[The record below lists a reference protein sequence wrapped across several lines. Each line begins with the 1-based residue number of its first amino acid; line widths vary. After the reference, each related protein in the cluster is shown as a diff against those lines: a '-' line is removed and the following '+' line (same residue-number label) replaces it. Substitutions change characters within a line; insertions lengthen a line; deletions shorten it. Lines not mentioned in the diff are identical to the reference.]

1 MEELSKLLFELS
13 NEDRLRILK
22 ALVDNQEK
30 LTTLASTLNLTVQE
44 TSRHLARMSKA
55 KLIQKGSDG
64 AYSITPYGSQLQEI
78 LPSLSY
84 LIRNQDYFM
93 THTLSKL
100 PRKFISRVGD
110 LIKADFTDNAIVLF
124 QQVDSLIS
132 RANEYVWI
140 LSDQALS
147 STFPLLMESMERGVE
162 FRVVLPADIGVPEI
176 PEEKLPDF
184 GKFRGKLMEPRHLK
198 TVDHVV
204 ILSETEAILV
214 LPDLDNHLDYTGF
227 RLQDR
232 DGHTWCHDLFMHFW
246 KEATPVG

>member
-13 NEDRLRILK
+13 NEDRLQILQ
-22 ALVDNQEK
+22 ALVDNQEN

-110 LIKADFTDNAIVLF
+110 LTKADFTDNAIVLF

-162 FRVVLPADIGVPEI
+162 FRVVLPADIGVPEV

-184 GKFRGKLMEPRHLK
+184 GKFRGKLMEPKHLK

-204 ILSETEAILV
+204 ILSETDAILV
-214 LPDLDNHLDYTGF
+214 LPDLDGHLDYTGF
-227 RLQDR
+227 RLQDK
-232 DGHTWCHDLFMHFW
+232 DGHTWCRDLFIHFW
-246 KEATPVG
+246 EEATPVG

>member
-22 ALVDNQEK
+22 ILMDNQEK
-30 LTTLASTLNLTVQE
+30 MTTLASTLNLAVQE
-44 TSRHLARMSKA
+44 TSRHLARMSKS
-55 KLIQKGSDG
+55 KLIQKGPDG
-64 AYSITPYGSQLQEI
+64 AYSITAYGSQLQEI

-93 THTLSKL
+93 NHTLSEL

-110 LIKADFTDNAIVLF
+110 LAKAEFTDNAIVLF

-132 RANEYVWI
+132 KANEYVWI

-176 PEEKLPDF
+176 PEERLPDF
-184 GKFRGKLMEPRHLK
+184 GRFRGKLMEPRHLNR
-198 TVDHVV
+198 VDHVV
-204 ILSETEAILV
+204 ILSEAEAILV
-214 LPDLDNHLDYTGF
+214 LPDLDGHLDYTGF
-227 RLQDR
+227 RLQDK
-232 DGHTWCHDLFMHFW
+232 DGHTWCYDLFIHFW
-246 KEATPVG
+246 EEAIPIG